1 MFAAFR
7 LWQGTL
13 PPALIWQDSKDY
25 EAIGSQ
31 SLGSSGF
38 WFGGRPPLIPLFWKI
53 MGSPQ
58 AFVAGQTVLS
68 VAAWGYL
75 AWTVGTM
82 FPVGWRRSVSAV
94 TVLAFGTVTPIALWD
109 RSVLSESLAMSGLAL
124 LFALAI
130 RLAQRPTVP
139 RAAAFVGAAF
149 FCALA
154 RDTEIVLPAILGVSI
169 LVFAFVRRRSGSKFK
184 MLLATAC
191 ALLLAAG
198 FCVATVVESGRD
210 ALNVTDNLYVR
221 VFPYPARVAW
231 FASHGMPE
239 QKQIDQLADT
249 QPPPVSGTAKAVFP
263 NLHASEF
270 ARLDAWINGHG
281 ASTYALW
288 MITHPWFVVLEP
300 LRRPERTFNDGDGNI
315 DSYAA
320 LNRVTSGL
328 TPVLWPSWVWL
339 EGVVAVTLVV
349 VFGRELRPHR
359 AVQVIMALG
368 LLGVAAMLVAWNG
381 DGQEATRHTIE
392 GLAEIHLAV
401 LIMFLYAVL
410 APRDPGRAELRSH
423 SGAV

>member
-130 RLAQRPTVP
+130 R
-139 RAAAFVGAAF
+139 
-149 FCALA
+149 C
-154 RDTEIVLPAILGVSI
+154 
-169 LVFAFVRRRSGSKFK
+169 
-184 MLLATAC
+184 LLYTSR
-191 ALLLAAG
+191 
-198 FCVATVVESGRD
+198 CV
-210 ALNVTDNLYVR
+210 
-221 VFPYPARVAW
+221 
-231 FASHGMPE
+231 
-239 QKQIDQLADT
+239 
-249 QPPPVSGTAKAVFP
+249 
-263 NLHASEF
+263 
-270 ARLDAWINGHG
+270 
-281 ASTYALW
+281 
-288 MITHPWFVVLEP
+288 
-300 LRRPERTFNDGDGNI
+300 
-315 DSYAA
+315 
-320 LNRVTSGL
+320 
-328 TPVLWPSWVWL
+328 
-339 EGVVAVTLVV
+339 
-349 VFGRELRPHR
+349 
-359 AVQVIMALG
+359 
-368 LLGVAAMLVAWNG
+368 
-381 DGQEATRHTIE
+381 
-392 GLAEIHLAV
+392 
-401 LIMFLYAVL
+401 
-410 APRDPGRAELRSH
+410 
-423 SGAV
+423 